1 MCVIKMEIESPPF
14 QNPEFKFE
22 DMIDGLKHNEC
33 PHCHQTKLTYDV
45 QDDSIYVECGCGN
58 FKVSAFR
65 DKFNGALLLYYLN
78 ESMIGCVDERNL
90 FELQHVLYRNRSI
103 RRRLF
108 TLDLQ
113 KQIL

>member
-1 MCVIKMEIESPPF
+1 METEVPPF
-14 QNPEFKFE
+14 NESQFKFE
-22 DMIDGLKHNEC
+22 DLLQGLKHNEC
-33 PHCHQTKLTYDV
+33 PYCHQTKLSYDV
-45 QDDSIYVECGCGN
+45 QDDSIYVECACGN

-90 FELQHVLYRNRSI
+90 YELQTVLYRNRTI
-103 RRRLF
+103 RKRLF

-113 KQIL
+113 KQIM

>member
-1 MCVIKMEIESPPF
+1 MCVIKMEIE
-14 QNPEFKFE
+14 NDNLPELKHH
-22 DMIDGLKHNEC
+22 DVISGLKHNEC
-33 PHCHQTKLTYDV
+33 PYCHQTKLAYDV

-65 DKFNGALLLYYLN
+65 DKFNGALLLYYVN
-78 ESMIGCVDERNL
+78 EAMIGCVDERNL

-103 RRRLF
+103 RKRLF

>member
-1 MCVIKMEIESPPF
+1 MELETPPF
-14 QNPEFKFE
+14 EEPQFEFK
-22 DMIDGLKHNEC
+22 DVIHGLKQNEC

-45 QDDSIYVECGCGN
+45 QDDSIYVECDCGN

-65 DKFNGALLLYYLN
+65 DKFNGALLLYYVN

-90 FELQHVLYRNRSI
+90 YELQTVLYRNRTI
-103 RRRLF
+103 RKQLF

-113 KQIL
+113 KQIM